1 MEDDRKK
8 GCYNP
13 ILNQYMFPWISSS
26 DGVEN
31 LRNYLPYWFNLC
43 ESSFDMASKIQNLR
57 KLRQFLI

>member
-8 GCYNP
+8 GYNP

-31 LRNYLPYWFNLC
+31 LTNYLPYWFNL
-43 ESSFDMASKIQNLR
+43 
-57 KLRQFLI
+57 